1 MADYIVN
8 CEHLQV
14 FHTPEYDGCVVFN
27 AESCE
32 CHYLDGLSAKIFFMF
47 YGHPLSRSDLLI
59 NVAKYLNT
67 DVVEELVVFV
77 DDLIHEFGILNIVES
92 VEKDIA

>member
-1 MADYIVN
+1 MADYIFN
-8 CEHLQV
+8 CEYLQV
-14 FHTPEYDGCVVFN
+14 FHIPEDDGCVVFN

-47 YGHPLSRSDLLI
+47 YGRPLSRSDLLI
-59 NVAKYLNT
+59 NVAKYLNRGV
-67 DVVEELVVFV
+67 DEELVIFV
-77 DDLIHEFGILNIVES
+77 DDLIHEFRLLNIVES